1 METSRKDVGI
11 AIRSA
16 LIDKGTKQKFSLFA
30 LVILSIVFIYI
41 ETIEAKPFNYFRS
54 FIKDTIY
61 RGSLAVSAPFKVF
74 DNFTDHINKHL
85 NLYSNYSELKEENNK
100 LKNNISKSDFL
111 ELENTQLRKLIDEQ
125 IASPSNL
132 VSARVMIDKQSPYL
146 NSFIINIGSNKNV
159 KNGMAVLDGKN
170 FIGRIVDVNFFSSR
184 VLLVS
189 DLNSKIP
196 VIIEPSGHH
205 AILSGHGTNKP
216 TLEYLPEKH
225 TIHNG
230 DKVYTSGKEGIFSPG
245 IPIGE
250 VIIEKNFR
258 SITEFPFNEIK
269 KSKKSG
275 ISSKNLN
282 LICL

>member
-1 METSRKDVGI
+1 MDTSREDVGI

-16 LIDKGTKQKFSLFA
+16 LLAKGTKQKFSLFA
-30 LVILSIVFIYI
+30 LVVLSIVLISI

-61 RGSLAVSAPFKVF
+61 RGSLVVSAPFKVF
-74 DNFTDHINKHL
+74 DNFADYIDKHL
-85 NLYSNYSELKEENNK
+85 NLYSNYDELKKENNK

-111 ELENTQLRKLIDEQ
+111 EFENAQLRKLIEEQ
-125 IASPSNL
+125 ASSFSDL
-132 VSARVMIDKQSPYL
+132 LSARVMIDKQSPYL
-146 NSFIINIGSNKNV
+146 NSFIINIGSNKNI

-170 FIGRIVDVNFFSSR
+170 FVGRIVDVNFFSSR

-216 TLEYLPEKH
+216 ILEYLPENY
-225 TIHNG
+225 TIQDG

-250 VIIEKNFR
+250 IIIEKDVVKTSLF
-258 SITEFPFNEIK
+258 SDLSQITFVNIK
-269 KSKKSG
+269 LGK
-275 ISSKNLN
+275 LN
-282 LICL
+282 SNK